1 MKAVS
6 VLTAVLAISIL
17 SLTGCQTMREQHL
30 GMTKKCP
37 NCNLRGANLTGFGL
51 ENADLKG
58 ADLRGAN
65 LHGVVL
71 DHADLSG
78 ANLQDADLGGA
89 WLERANLQGAN
100 VDGANLEQAKLGD
113 ANLQGASFKNAKLT
127 GAISSRQTNWC
138 EAIMP
143 SGARSTEPCVTTA
156 ANPPSVQP
164 SESPTPTKLPT
175 CQLPSVL
182 SATSVPRSAT
192 RTSPESWRQ
201 ATLNQTLHHFDYKTD
216 QNARGV
222 VGSVISLALSPNG
235 KLLASSSAEQIDND
249 PSANLTRLWD
259 WQTKQAV
266 CTLRGWAAEQP
277 FSPDGRTLAVRL
289 SNPSRKGEQIQFW
302 DLHSGRLQQR
312 FPSTQILKGISP
324 DSKILIMQAD
334 RVGPKVPVQLWA
346 LPSGK
351 LQHTLLAHTQDI
363 EAIAFTP
370 DSQSLATGSYD
381 GTIRLWNL
389 KTGAAIRTFDARSK
403 VWSIAIS
410 PDGKTLVSGHGD
422 FARTWNLKTGQLTHS
437 LKAQATE
444 YVRSVAIS
452 PDSQTIATGTHGEIK
467 LWRLRDGALIN
478 TLNNAPVDRGRVCAS
493 EVWSLKF
500 SPDGQTLVTSNCEM
514 INFWNYK

>member
-1 MKAVS
+1 MKTVS
-6 VLTAVLAISIL
+6 VVTMVLAISIL
-17 SLTGCQTMREQHL
+17 SLAGCQTIREQRL
-30 GMTKKCP
+30 LVTKKCP

-65 LHGVVL
+65 LHGAVL
-71 DHADLSG
+71 DDADLSG
-78 ANLQDADLGGA
+78 ANLQGADLGGA

-100 VDGANLEQAKLGD
+100 VDGANLEQAKLAA

-127 GAISSRQTNWC
+127 GAVSLRQTNWC
-138 EAIMP
+138 QAIMP
-143 SGARSTEPCVTTA
+143 SGARSTAPCVTTA
-156 ANPPSVQP
+156 THLPSVQP
-164 SESPTPTKLPT
+164 SETPTPTKPPA
-175 CQLPSVL
+175 CQLPSAL
-182 SATSVPRSAT
+182 SATSAPSSAT

-201 ATLNQTLHHFDYKTD
+201 AILNRTLHHFDYKTD

-235 KLLASSSAEQIDND
+235 KLLVSNSAEQIDND
-249 PSANLTRLWD
+249 PSANLTKLWD
-259 WQTKQAV
+259 WQTRQVV
-266 CTLRGWAAEQP
+266 CTLRGWTAEQP
-277 FSPDGRTLAVRL
+277 FSPDGRTLAIRL
-289 SNPSRKGEQIQFW
+289 SDPAQKGEQIQFW
-302 DLHSGRLQQR
+302 DLRSGRLQQR
-312 FPSTQILKGISP
+312 FSGTHRLKGISP
-324 DSKILIMQAD
+324 AGKILIMQAD

-346 LPSGK
+346 LPSGT

-370 DSQSLATGSYD
+370 DGRSLATGSYD

-422 FARTWNLKTGQLTHS
+422 FARIWNLKTGQLTHS
-437 LKAQATE
+437 LKGQATD

-452 PDSQTIATGTHGEIK
+452 PDGQTIATGTHGEIK

-478 TLNNAPVDRGRVCAS
+478 TLNNAPADRGRICAS

-500 SPDGQTLVTSNCEM
+500 SPDGQTLVSSNCEM
-514 INFWNYK
+514 INLWNYK